1 MKSFNLP
8 RPNKFALWVAAFLI
22 LVGYWSAVNLIL

>member
-8 RPNKFALWVAAFLI
+8 RPNKFILWFAAFLI
-22 LVGYWSAVNLIL
+22 LVGYWSAVNLMF